1 MELFTPSLDW
11 NNEVVAS
18 LLWVVKAWFVSAV
31 VTLAVLFLIAR
42 FTTWGSQFWR
52 VTGNYFKGR
61 QSIPVWGL
69 LAVLLFL
76 VMLSVKIDVLF
87 TYNSNDM
94 YSALQAAVSSDDAVK
109 ASGQHGFWRA
119 IQLNILLIVIFL
131 TRTLLD
137 L

>member
-18 LLWVVKAWFVSAV
+18 LLWVAKAWIVSAV

-69 LAVLLFL
+69 LAVVGFGWWWMRHSPAPRHCAARCRGTGAAGAGAHRLPLPEI
-76 VMLSVKIDVLF
+76 LSCDPR
-87 TYNSNDM
+87 SPAPDP
-94 YSALQAAVSSDDAVK
+94 DDL
-109 ASGQHGFWRA
+109 HGSRPIA
-119 IQLNILLIVIFL
+119 
-131 TRTLLD
+131 
-137 L
+137 